1 MKVNF
6 KEKFK
11 AFSGNIKET
20 FSKENLKKAFSKEG
34 LKQAFTKENIARGI
48 FVALAAFSVIAVFGI
63 IFYVLFASVPAF
75 RSQGFFKFLFGTVW
89 NSSTDQ
95 YGLLPQIVGTLF
107 LTALSI
113 ALGGTLGVFT
123 AVWLV
128 FYCPKQIKGAFNQL
142 VNLLAGIPSII
153 YGLFGYKYLM
163 PLLVNIFGLQTTSSL
178 GEGLMASFLILSVM
192 IIPTV
197 ASVTKN
203 SLEAVPM
210 HYYEGA
216 LALGC
221 SKNQSVWKVL
231 VPAAKSGIISA
242 LLLGLGRAV
251 GETMAVQMLVG
262 GADAFPWGFF
272 TPFSTLTSII
282 VRDMG
287 YAPALQRSALMGSGF
302 VLLILILII
311 NLCLTLVRKGGDGNK
326 FFTRKFREGNAGKA
340 QLSFRRTGSFQD
352 VLWMLSWIIALL
364 VAFILA
370 FIVVFVMVSGLPH
383 LSGDFL
389 FGQSGN
395 AHITLAPAFVSTIM
409 LILLALVIA
418 LPLGIGAAIFLNEY
432 AKKGSFFVKTVRLFV
447 DTLAGIPSI
456 VFGLFGMIFLVT
468 NLKMGYSLGAGS
480 IALALM
486 ILPTVIR
493 STEQSLSEVPDSM
506 REASYALGAGKLKT
520 IFVVV
525 LPQALSG
532 IITSIILSVGRII
545 SESAV
550 LIYTAGTGIFM
561 PTGYGSQGASFAVL
575 IYRFMS
581 EGMYW
586 NEAYATAAV
595 LLIFVIIIN
604 LLVSLVEHYFNNK
617 GSGKKSLF
625 SKIIG
630 KLKRIFP
637 KFKRQKNEAN

>member
-1 MKVNF
+1 MK
-6 KEKFK
+6 
-11 AFSGNIKET
+11 T
-20 FSKENLKKAFSKEG
+20 DLKQS
-34 LKQAFTKENIARGI
+34 LKQAFTKENIAKTV
-48 FVALAAFSVIAVFGI
+48 FAVLAAFSVIAVFGI
-63 IFYVLFASVPAF
+63 IFYIFFAAVPAF
-75 RSQGFFKFLFGTVW
+75 KHTGFFKFIFGTVW
-89 NSSTDQ
+89 NPSTDT
-95 YGLLPQIVGTLF
+95 YGILPMIVGSLF
-107 LTALSI
+107 LTALSVV
-113 ALGGTLGVFT
+113 LGGVLGVFT

-128 FYCPKQIKGAFNQL
+128 FYCPKAIKKFFTQL

-163 PLLVNIFGLQTTSSL
+163 PLLVNVFRLSETSAI
-178 GEGLMASFLILSVM
+178 GNGLMASFLILSIM

-203 SLEAVPM
+203 SLESVPM

-221 SKNQSVWKVL
+221 SKNQSVWRVL
-231 VPAAKSGIISA
+231 LPAAKSGVISA

-262 GADAFPWGFF
+262 GADAFPLGFF

-302 VLLILILII
+302 ILLIFIIII
-311 NLCLTLVRKGGDGNK
+311 NLCLTFVKKGGNGDK
-326 FFTRKFREGNAGKA
+326 IFTRKFRGGSADKTTLYNYK
-340 QLSFRRTGSFQD
+340 RTGSFQD
-352 VLWMLSWIIALL
+352 FLWILSWIVALI
-364 VAFILA
+364 VSFALA
-370 FIVVFVMVSGLPH
+370 FIVIFVLVNGLPN
-383 LSGDFL
+383 LSVDFL
-389 FGQSGN
+389 FGSSSN
-395 AHITLAPAFVSTIM
+395 AHITLAPAFVSTLL
-409 LILLALVIA
+409 LICIALVIA
-418 LPLGIGAAIFLNEY
+418 LPLGISAAIFLNEY
-432 AKKGSFFVKTVRLFV
+432 AKNGFFVKTIRLFV
-447 DTLAGIPSI
+447 DTLSGIPSI
-456 VFGLFGMIFLVT
+456 VFGLFGMVFLVT
-468 NLKMGYSLGAGS
+468 KLKMGYSLGAGG

-520 IFVVV
+520 VFVVV

-532 IITSIILSVGRII
+532 IVTSIILSIGRII

-561 PTGYGSQGASFAVL
+561 PMGLGDQGASFAVL

-581 EGMYW
+581 EGIYW
-586 NEAYATAAV
+586 NEAYATASV
-595 LLIFVIIIN
+595 LLIFVIILN
-604 LLVSLVEHYFNNK
+604 LLVSLVEYLFNRR
-617 GSGKKSLF
+617 KK
-625 SKIIG
+625 I
-630 KLKRIFP
+630 
-637 KFKRQKNEAN
+637 